1 MPLQSIAGRSRRSA
15 GALAAIAAT
24 LLVLTTTAGARP
36 LDPNTSRPFQSRTAP
51 APTIVKEAVV
61 QPAGGAPSPIV
72 FALIGVGAGAA
83 LLGAAYLGV
92 RIALRTTTHPA

>member
-15 GALAAIAAT
+15 RALAAIAAT
-24 LLVLTTTAGARP
+24 LLVLTATARARP
-36 LDPNTSRPFQSRTAP
+36 LDPNTSRPFQSRPP
-51 APTIVKEAVV
+51 APTIIRETVV

-72 FALIGVGAGAA
+72 FALIGIGAGAA
-83 LLGAAYLGV
+83 LLGAGYVGA